1 MPIFIRIYLIIQ
13 ILGIGLIAAISESL
27 IKETG
32 KNEYGT
38 VIRLVGFVV
47 SIAILIP
54 EIVDLFE
61 LIRKS
66 FGI

>member
-1 MPIFIRIYLIIQ
+1 MNTDLIIQ

-54 EIVDLFE
+54 EIANLFE